1 MSLASRS
8 SQIED
13 LIDDLIAVYRAQ
25 AADLREF
32 AQAISSGEGT
42 VHLER
47 TLRQREIKRAGL
59 YLQFEQTAFSDTQ
72 GQTSAGSAQN
82 EDVEAR

>member
-32 AQAISSGEGT
+32 AQAMSSGEGT

-47 TLRQREIKRAGL
+47 TLRQREVKRAEL
-59 YLQFEQTAFSDTQ
+59 YRQFEHAAYSDTK